1 MKTNIIKLM
10 VALAVVSAG
19 CAGCSSGQNQS
30 QNQNA
35 SPQQNVNIVPTKWG
49 SPIDQSIA
57 NEAKKRVI
65 RRKEV
70 TEVHAANSKKDLMVA
85 VKLKTFQ
92 RFNSQQIVKKIA
104 KSLQKDYP
112 KRKVQVSSDKKIF
125 AEVADL
131 ENKLK
136 KDEVSPKQLEKKMKR
151 INRFMKDP
159 DPSKQ

>member
-1 MKTNIIKLM
+1 MKTNIIKVVL
-10 VALAVVSAG
+10 ALAAVSAG
-19 CAGCSSGQNQS
+19 CAGCASGQNQS

-35 SPQQNVNIVPTKWG
+35 QQNVNYVPPKSG
-49 SPIDQSIA
+49 SPIDQSPA
-57 NEAKKRVI
+57 NQVKKRVI
-65 RRKEV
+65 QRNEV

-104 KSLQKDYP
+104 KNLQKDYP
-112 KRKVQVSSDKKIF
+112 KQKVQVSSDKKIF

-136 KDEVSPKQLEKKMKR
+136 KNKIGPQQLEKKMKR
-151 INRFMKDP
+151 IDRFMKDQ